1 MPSPRFPPETAAFEV
16 PSLADALELL
26 EHLQSNWCAWT
37 ETGLDGTFVVVL
49 VPERISEFKEL
60 LASVGGWIT
69 RQSVLALRFYLDG
82 RVYIMQRGGFIGPA
96 DPTRQATIKPPPLPW
111 RGRCAPPS

>member
-1 MPSPRFPPETAAFEV
+1 MPSRRFPTETAAFEL

-37 ETGLDGTFVVVL
+37 ENSLDGTFVVVL
-49 VPERISEFKEL
+49 APERISEFNEL
-60 LASVGGWIT
+60 LASVESWIT
-69 RQSVLALRFYLDG
+69 RQSFLAIRFYLDG

-96 DPTRQATIKPPPLPW
+96 DPTKGQPE
-111 RGRCAPPS
+111 